1 MPRTRNGLLLI
12 LLVGAL
18 IGGGFLYSMYRTL
31 RIPATHR
38 AAGKIITI
46 PPGTGSR
53 GVIEILFENG
63 VISNRYPALVYL
75 TVNPVGRN
83 LQAGDYEFE
92 SPISPIQALDKIRR
106 GQVATRKLTIREG
119 SDIFDITKLLPEKK
133 EGERIAGVLR
143 RPNLI
148 KDLDPEATT
157 LEGYVFPD
165 TYILPKRATNDEIVA
180 ETVARFHKV
189 FTPEMRQQ
197 AKELGLTVRQ
207 VMTLASMIEKEAA
220 NDAERPLVSS
230 VFHNRLKK
238 GMRMECDPTFMYAAE
253 LAGTWDG
260 NVNNPVHRRST
271 SPYNTYVATGLPPG
285 PIACPGQKSIEAA
298 LNPAQTTY
306 LFFVLGQGGRHKFSS
321 TAAEHEIAVAEYR
334 KMQREKA
341 K

>member
-1 MPRTRNGLLLI
+1 MPRTRNGLLLF

-18 IGGGFLYSMYRTL
+18 IGGGILFSMYRGL
-31 RIPATHR
+31 RTATTHR

-46 PPGTGSR
+46 PSGTGSR

-63 VISNRYPALVYL
+63 VITNRYAALAYL
-75 TVNPVGRN
+75 MINPGSRN

-92 SPISPIQALDKIRR
+92 SPISPIQALEKIRK
-106 GQVATRKLTIREG
+106 GQIATRKLTIREG

-143 RPNLI
+143 RPDLI
-148 KDLDPEATT
+148 KDLDPTATT

-165 TYILPKRATNDEIVA
+165 TYILPKRATNEDIVA
-180 ETVARFHKV
+180 ETVARFHKI
-189 FTPEMRQQ
+189 FTPEMRQK
-197 AKELGLTVRQ
+197 AAALGLTVRQ
-207 VMTLASMIEKEAA
+207 VMTIASMIEKEAA

-230 VFHNRLKK
+230 VFHNRMKK

-260 NVNNPVHRRST
+260 NVNNPVHRRSP

-306 LFFVLGQGGRHKFSS
+306 LFFVLGPGGRHRFSS

-334 KMQREKA
+334 KMQRESRK
-341 K
+341 